1 MEAIDIPFYNSLTYV
16 LENDPEPLDLT
27 FTVLEEV
34 FGQQTEYELR
44 PGGADISVVEE
55 NKQEYVELMV
65 RWRLSN
71 GILAQTESM
80 VKGLKEMIPP
90 QYLNAFDA
98 QELEWVIAGTPEINM
113 EDWKSN
119 TVYWG
124 GEIVTMYSH
133 VYCAGSVY
141 TGEMIILW

>member
-141 TGEMIILW
+141 TGEMIW